1 MDPAVNAEW
10 TSSEVEEA
18 RSLIARLN
26 SNNII
31 DNNDKNK
38 KHDDIVDALHAL
50 FPSNTMKQ
58 VTDLYIDLVVEMHM
72 MQQREE
78 SHVARGNTHNVC
90 TVPNLVN
97 CNFGDLEE
105 SGASGAHVD
114 CTMDD
119 LLNAYNFGVQE
130 EGATMDATVSVF
142 GHPLEHTKIMEMEE
156 APQMVEKNN
165 MEVLENNIANDKPVV
180 SPHSEGLWTD
190 EEHRQFLRGLRIY
203 GRGDWKNIS
212 RHFVTTRTA
221 IQVSS
226 HAQKYF
232 IRLKK
237 QTLSGRAG
245 RQHYSINDVGLH
257 DDDPL
262 TVENTPGS
270 YHGPTFT
277 GNNEP
282 SFESQA
288 QTSSGMM
295 NSQDQFWSPM
305 IYDQQVGQQPM
316 WSGQQMMGS
325 AAALMEEI
333 GNFVPACQQIS
344 SYLSPGQCMNGMH

>member
-38 KHDDIVDALHAL
+38 KHDDIMDALHAL

-156 APQMVEKNN
+156 APQM
-165 MEVLENNIANDKPVV
+165 
-180 SPHSEGLWTD
+180 
-190 EEHRQFLRGLRIY
+190 FLRGLRIY

-262 TVENTPGS
+262 TVELPDPTM
-270 YHGPTFT
+270 GPLSPATM
-277 GNNEP
+277 
-282 SFESQA
+282 SQA
-288 QTSSGMM
+288 LNRRLRRVQ
-295 NSQDQFWSPM
+295 
-305 IYDQQVGQQPM
+305 
-316 WSGQQMMGS
+316 
-325 AAALMEEI
+325 A
-333 GNFVPACQQIS
+333 
-344 SYLSPGQCMNGMH
+344 